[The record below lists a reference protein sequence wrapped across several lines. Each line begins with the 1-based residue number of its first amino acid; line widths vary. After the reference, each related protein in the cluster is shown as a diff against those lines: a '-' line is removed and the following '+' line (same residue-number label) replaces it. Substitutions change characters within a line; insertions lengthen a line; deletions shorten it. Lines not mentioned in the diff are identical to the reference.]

1 MYDMVDTLSYMT
13 NTKLNKRGFDKMS
26 NEIKAVSFRLV
37 EDDIQKFREIADQ
50 QGLNQAEMFQGLMNS
65 FEMAKAKG
73 QITDRAK
80 EIEVFQDT
88 VNNLVSMFINSLAI
102 NQTSE
107 ERIRETLSLEL
118 NTKDKTIA
126 DLQEYKEKAKLQV
139 KISDEK
145 STELE
150 KLVKDLTVSLEKTTK
165 ELDQKTSIVD
175 NQQEQINTL
184 NSIVTEYKSYKDMN
198 KTLELANN
206 DLHTQISNALHSNAD
221 LESRLDNTE
230 NMKNFYKSEVDS
242 LKNEVESLKA
252 EIKELNKN
260 IKEIDKANKE
270 DIKAMEMAH
279 KDELKGLEVEYK
291 IEVSNL
297 RIDLTEQFKEE
308 LISKIEIEKSKCQLE
323 IDKAVNSEK
332 LLQVKYDNLI
342 ARQ

>member
-1 MYDMVDTLSYMT
+1 MCR
-13 NTKLNKRGFDKMS
+13 N
-26 NEIKAVSFRLV
+26 
-37 EDDIQKFREIADQ
+37 
-50 QGLNQAEMFQGLMNS
+50 
-65 FEMAKAKG
+65 
-73 QITDRAK
+73 
-80 EIEVFQDT
+80 
-88 VNNLVSMFINSLAI
+88 
-102 NQTSE
+102 
-107 ERIRETLSLEL
+107 
-118 NTKDKTIA
+118 
-126 DLQEYKEKAKLQV
+126 
-139 KISDEK
+139 
-145 STELE
+145 LE
-150 KLVKDLTVSLEKTTK
+150 KLVKDLTASLEKTTK

-184 NSIVTEYKSYKDMN
+184 NSIVTEYKSYKGMN

-221 LESRLDNTE
+221 LESRLENTE

-291 IEVSNL
+291 VEVSNL

-342 ARQ
+342 AKQ